1 LDGKLKTFG
10 FECLDSGSASSRHKS
25 RVAIFFFVTANV
37 YYGMYFILGIKFD
50 MFCIDQVKRAPSL
63 EDLTGLSADEV
74 NQETRKCLI
83 KSKLRQISY
92 RASSSYYIGIKT
104 QSH

>member
-1 LDGKLKTFG
+1 MLIILVCTT
-10 FECLDSGSASSRHKS
+10 SRTGEKS
-25 RVAIFFFVTANV
+25 RSAVLLKKNAFVTANV
-37 YYGMYFILGIKFD
+37 LYGMGFLGIEYE
-50 MFCIDQVKRAPSL
+50 MFCNDQVKRAPSL

-92 RASSSYYIGIKT
+92 LASSSYNIRIKI
-104 QSH
+104 QSD